1 MILNKQL
8 QSRENSWRR
17 YNEEYSHQENI
28 SELEVSSN
36 GAIYL
41 PKDVLDKLD
50 WKSKS
55 KLAIVDD
62 DYELHQI
69 TIGKQLTGKEFVESL
84 NKLRDRF

>member
-8 QSRENSWRR
+8 QSHENRWLHH
-17 YNEEYSHQENI
+17 NEEYSHQENI

-41 PKDVLDKLD
+41 PKDVLDDLD
-50 WKSKS
+50 WKSKN
-55 KLAIVDD
+55 KLVIVEH

-69 TIGKQLTGKEFVESL
+69 TIGKQLKGEEFVKSL